1 MIKLN
6 LQSLKQQDRSIDL
19 EKRLNELYSDASRS
33 EKNEFSLLAG
43 RLLAALTSSDSKD
56 VEFIADHLAISCKTM
71 DDLKHL
77 MYNTGVLMRELGER
91 LNAASGE

>member
-6 LQSLKQQDRSIDL
+6 LQLLKQQDRTMTDL
-19 EKRLNELYSDASRS
+19 EKRLNELYSDVSWS

-43 RLLAALTSSDSKD
+43 RLLAALTSDNKED
-56 VEFIADHLAISCKTM
+56 LEFIADHLAVSRETL

-77 MYNTGVLMRELGER
+77 MYNTGALMHELNER
-91 LNAASGE
+91 LIRE